1 MNTLEIWY
9 NLPHFSLFLY
19 FRLLDTIFKMEE
31 TFSGLNVFTLFVVF
45 SGKALKKEEKKKEA
59 V

>member
-1 MNTLEIWY
+1 
-9 NLPHFSLFLY
+9 
-19 FRLLDTIFKMEE
+19 MEE
-31 TFSGLNVFTLFVVF
+31 TFSGLNVFILFVVF